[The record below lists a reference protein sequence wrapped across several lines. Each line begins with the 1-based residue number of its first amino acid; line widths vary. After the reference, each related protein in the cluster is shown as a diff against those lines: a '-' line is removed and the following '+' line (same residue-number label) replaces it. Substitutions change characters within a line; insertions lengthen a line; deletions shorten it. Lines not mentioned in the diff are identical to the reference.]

1 MLILFILFFIV
12 FNSWC
17 ACLSIYALSW
27 WCASKEEREE
37 LSDFQIFTSMALIA
51 IASMVGTLGIAW
63 FIKATSG

>member
-1 MLILFILFFIV
+1 MMVPTMLFFFV

-17 ACLSIYALSW
+17 AVLSICAISW
-27 WCASKEEREE
+27 WSASKEEREE

-63 FIKATSG
+63 FIKANSG